1 MGEEG
6 TKERF
11 VVWKQQTNEEEDMLI
26 RIANF
31 ALDENGAVTVDWVI
45 LCAGVISLALAAVGV
60 ITDGTEN
67 LSGEIDTNLKN
78 ELISTSFDTD
88 GDV

>member
-1 MGEEG
+1 
-6 TKERF
+6 
-11 VVWKQQTNEEEDMLI
+11 MLN

-31 ALDENGAVTVDWVI
+31 ALDEDGAVTVDWVI

-67 LSGEIDTNLKN
+67 LSGEIDTNLKH
-78 ELISTSFDTD
+78 ELISTSFEKD

>member
-1 MGEEG
+1 
-6 TKERF
+6 
-11 VVWKQQTNEEEDMLI
+11 MLN

-31 ALDENGAVTVDWVI
+31 ALDESGAVTVDWVI

-60 ITDGTEN
+60 ITDGTED

-78 ELISTSFDTD
+78 ELISTSFEEG